1 MPDQPLRPRV
11 VILGAGFGGLSV
23 ARGLARDP
31 VEILVVDRRN
41 HHLFQPLLYQVATA
55 AVSPADVAWPVRQIV
70 GRQPNTQVVMAEAT
84 GIDVAR
90 RAVTTTAGEI
100 PYDTLV
106 VACGVSHSY
115 WGQDGWAPHAPGLKT
130 IDDATH
136 LRTRILTAF
145 ERAEVSED
153 AAARRRLLTFVV
165 VGGGPTGV
173 EMAGAVA
180 EVARDALA
188 RDFKRIDPRSARI
201 ILAEAGPRILPT
213 FPEPLSA
220 YAQRALERMG
230 VEVLTG
236 RRVTAVDAGG
246 VRLDE
251 EAIAAEVIIWGAGVA
266 APALIRALP
275 GEHDRSGRVRVAPDL
290 SLPGHPE
297 VFVVGDAAQVV
308 DAKGMVVPGVAPAAK
323 QMGRHVARVLAA
335 RLTGAPPPA
344 PFVYRHAGDL
354 ATIGRNA
361 AVVRIG
367 RISLTGFIA
376 WLFWS
381 LAHIYFL
388 IGMRNRLLVA
398 THWAWI
404 YLTRQRG
411 ARLITGE
418 DAPRS

>member
-201 ILAEAGPRILPT
+201 ILAEAGPRILPA

-230 VEVLTG
+230 VEVLTS

-297 VFVVGDAAQVV
+297 IFVVGDAAQVV

-335 RLTGAPPPA
+335 RLAGAPPPP

>member
-115 WGQDGWAPHAPGLKT
+115 WGQDGWAAHAPGLKT

-136 LRTRILTAF
+136 VRTRILTAF

-153 AAARRRLLTFVV
+153 ATARRRLLTFVV

-201 ILAEAGPRILPT
+201 ILAEAGPRILPA

-297 VFVVGDAAQVV
+297 VFVVGDAAQAV

-335 RLTGAPPPA
+335 RLAGAPPPP

-367 RISLTGFIA
+367 RVSLTGFIA
-376 WLFWS
+376 WMFWS

>member
-23 ARGLARDP
+23 ARGLAREP
-31 VEILVVDRRN
+31 VEVLVVDRRN

-70 GRQPNTQVVMAEAT
+70 GRQPNTQVVMADAT
-84 GIDVAR
+84 GIDLAR
-90 RAVTTTAGEI
+90 RVVATSAGEI

-115 WGQDGWAPHAPGLKT
+115 WGQDGWAAHAPGLKT

-136 LRTRILTAF
+136 VRTRILTAF
-145 ERAEVSED
+145 ERAEVEED
-153 AAARRRLLTFVV
+153 VAARRRLLTFVV

-201 ILAEAGPRILPT
+201 ILAEAGPRILPV

-251 EAIAAEVIIWGAGVA
+251 EEIAAEVIIWGAGVA

-275 GEHDRSGRVRVAPDL
+275 GDHDRSGRVLVAPDL

-308 DAKGMVVPGVAPAAK
+308 DAKGVAVPGVAPAAK

-335 RLTGAPPPA
+335 RLAGSTAPPPFA
-344 PFVYRHAGDL
+344 YRHAGDL

-367 RISLTGFIA
+367 RVSLTGFLA

>member
-201 ILAEAGPRILPT
+201 ILAEAGPRILPA

-230 VEVLTG
+230 VEVLTS

-275 GEHDRSGRVRVAPDL
+275 GDHDRSGRIRVAPDL
-290 SLPGHPE
+290 SLPEHPE

-335 RLTGAPPPA
+335 RLAGAPPPP

-367 RISLTGFIA
+367 RVSLTGFIA

>member
-23 ARGLARDP
+23 ARGLAREP

-136 LRTRILTAF
+136 VRTRILTAF

-266 APALIRALP
+266 APALIQALP

-308 DAKGMVVPGVAPAAK
+308 DAKGAVVPGVAPAAK

-335 RLTGAPPPA
+335 RLSGAPPPP

-367 RISLTGFIA
+367 RVSLTGFIA
-376 WLFWS
+376 WMFWS

-418 DAPRS
+418 DAPRP

>member
-11 VILGAGFGGLSV
+11 VILGAGFAGLSV
-23 ARGLARDP
+23 ARGLMREP

-70 GRQPNTQVVMAEAT
+70 GRQPNTQVVMADAT
-84 GIDVAR
+84 GIDLER
-90 RAVTTTAGEI
+90 RSVVTTVGDI
-100 PYDTLV
+100 PYDNLV

-115 WGQDGWAPHAPGLKT
+115 WGQDGWAAFAPGLKT

-136 LRTRILTAF
+136 VRTRILTAF
-145 ERAEVSED
+145 ERAEVEED

-188 RDFKRIDPRSARI
+188 REFKRIDPRGARI
-201 ILAEAGPRILPT
+201 ILAEAGPRILPV
-213 FPEPLSA
+213 FREELSA
-220 YAQRALERMG
+220 YAHRALERMG

-236 RRVTAVDAGG
+236 RRVTAVDATG

-251 EAIAAEVIIWGAGVA
+251 EAIDAEVIIWAAGVA

-275 GEHDRSGRVRVAPDL
+275 GEHDRNGRALVAPDL

-297 VFVVGDAAQVV
+297 VFVIGDAAQVV
-308 DAKGMVVPGVAPAAK
+308 DAKGVAVPGVAPAAK
-323 QMGRHVARVLAA
+323 QMGQHVARVLAA
-335 RLTGAPPPA
+335 RLRGAPAPA
-344 PFVYRHAGDL
+344 PFAYRHAGDL

-367 RISLTGFIA
+367 RLSLTGFLA

-418 DAPRS
+418 EPPPR

>member
-23 ARGLARDP
+23 ARGLAREP
-31 VEILVVDRRN
+31 LEILVVDRRN

-90 RAVTTTAGEI
+90 RSVTTTAGEI

-115 WGQDGWAPHAPGLKT
+115 WGQDGWAAHAPGLKT

-136 LRTRILTAF
+136 VRTRILTAF
-145 ERAEVSED
+145 ERAEVEED

-201 ILAEAGPRILPT
+201 ILAEAGPRILPA

-297 VFVVGDAAQVV
+297 IFVVGDAAQVV
-308 DAKGMVVPGVAPAAK
+308 DAKGAVVPGVAPAAK

-335 RLTGAPPPA
+335 RLSGAPPPP
-344 PFVYRHAGDL
+344 PFAYRHAGDL

-367 RISLTGFIA
+367 RVSLTGFIA

-418 DAPRS
+418 DARPS